1 MSTPTLK
8 SLDLGPAEARPAF
21 RNFSVT
27 QLRDG
32 TYAVTV
38 TYVLQTVVNGEV
50 VAEHEVVNRN
60 LSDAEI
66 RAHPQF
72 AALYPGHPVVHPG
85 GSRRGPPRPRR
96 AARLTIY
103 RCADRR

>member
-72 AALYPGHPVVHPG
+72 AALYPGIQSFTRAVLAEA
-85 GSRRGPPRPRR
+85 RPDLVDQP
-96 AARLTIY
+96 A
-103 RCADRR
+103 